1 MYNFVVYFYEV
12 ASCWDI
18 TYLISHQT
26 NTIILP
32 NQQLLNNIDFHNNEN
47 IVNLINYKDLTIIF
61 LLGLITSLC
70 GLTYCCSSFYKNKF
84 AKYVTVQGEPI
95 NNTLSV

>member
-18 TYLISHQT
+18 TYLISHQA

-32 NQQLLNNIDFHNNEN
+32 NEQLSTSKDLFANEN

-70 GLTYCCSSFYKNKF
+70 GLTYCCSSFSKKKIP
-84 AKYVTVQGEPI
+84 KYVTLQGQPI
-95 NNTLSV
+95 NNILSV